1 MAPLVRRTW
10 APRGHTPVLLQR
22 ARSHQKVSAVAALVV
37 SPGRDRV
44 QLYFRLHPGRN
55 VRAGEAVEF
64 LRILHRH
71 LRGPLIVIWDNLN
84 VHRSKK
90 VRALLETTPG
100 LLAEYLPPYAPEL
113 NPVEYLWSFLKLH
126 PLANL
131 AFFDLDEIATATRS
145 HARALQRNEEL
156 LRSRP
161 LAGPLTRSTVRRR
174 YSQLR

>member
-10 APRGHTPVLLQR
+10 APCGHTPVLLQR
-22 ARSHQKVSAVAALVV
+22 TRSHQKVSAVAGLVV
-37 SPGRDRV
+37 SPDRDHV

-55 VRAGEAVEF
+55 VRAAEAVEF

-90 VRALLETTPG
+90 VRALLQATPG
-100 LLAEYLPPYAPEL
+100 LHVEYLPPYAPEL
-113 NPVEYLWSFLKLH
+113 NPVEYLWSFLKFH

-131 AFFDLDEIATATRS
+131 AFFHLDEIATATRT
-145 HARALQRNEEL
+145 HARALQRNEVL
-156 LRSRP
+156 LRSFVSHSP
-161 LAGPLTRSTVRRR
+161 LPLRFK
-174 YSQLR
+174 